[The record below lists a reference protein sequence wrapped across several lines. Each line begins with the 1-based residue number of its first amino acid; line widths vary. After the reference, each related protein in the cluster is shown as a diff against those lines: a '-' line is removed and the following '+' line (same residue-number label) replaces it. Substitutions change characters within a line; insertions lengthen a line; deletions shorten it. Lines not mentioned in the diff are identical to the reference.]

1 MRCLNWIRSA
11 LAACS
16 LLPALSFAAEV
27 TVSGFSDNL
36 LFSGRWDHGKEYSRT
51 SAPAAMVQFNASA
64 KELQFEISGEARF
77 RVDEDGKQI
86 AIITTDARD
95 VYKVKTTG
103 TAGPHLY
110 RLIKI
115 SESNPG
121 GIHLYKVAT
130 DKSGKFLA
138 PPRHFNRRIEFIGDS
153 YTVGYG
159 VEGQLGDPDSFVFKT
174 TNSSKGYAFL
184 LADGFRADF
193 QINAFSGRGLVR
205 NYDNIV
211 PEWPVTRL
219 YEYTVPG
226 LAPEDLDK
234 GVPDASLR
242 YDFGSFHPQVIVIF
256 VGIND
261 FQGNPPYADKGEYQ
275 KAYAALLEKLRKA
288 HPGVK
293 FLLVSTKVWPNDDMT
308 PTVKAVYD
316 SQKALG
322 KNDLEFVEVHTENT
336 ALHGHPSEHSQADL
350 ARTLRSIVARLGGWL
365 SR

>member
-11 LAACS
+11 LAVCS
-16 LLPALSFAAEV
+16 LLPALSFGAEV
-27 TVSGFSDNL
+27 SVGAFSENL
-36 LFSGRWDHGKEYSRT
+36 LFSGRWNHGKEYSRT

-64 KELQFEISGEARF
+64 KELHFELSGEARF
-77 RVDEDGKQI
+77 RVDEDGKPLSVF
-86 AIITTDARD
+86 TTNSRD
-95 VYKVKTTG
+95 VYKVKTSTDG
-103 TAGPHLY
+103 SVHRY

-121 GIHLYKVAT
+121 GILLYKVAT
-130 DKSGKFLA
+130 DKSGKFA
-138 PPRHFNRRIEFIGDS
+138 PPPKHTNRRIEFIGDS

-174 TNSSKGYAFL
+174 TNSSKSYAFL
-184 LADGFRADF
+184 LADGFKADF
-193 QINAFSGRGLVR
+193 QVNAFSGRGLVR

-211 PEWPVTRL
+211 PEWNVTRL

-234 GVPDASLR
+234 GVADASLR
-242 YDFGSFHPQVIVIF
+242 YNFESFHPQVIVIF
-256 VGIND
+256 IGIND
-261 FQGNPPYADKGEYQ
+261 FQGNPPYADKGEYK
-275 KAYAALLEKLRKA
+275 KAYVALLEKLRKE

-322 KNDLEFVEVHTENT
+322 KSDLEFVEVHTENT
-336 ALHGHPSEHSQADL
+336 ALHGHPSEHSQAEL
-350 ARTLRSIVARLGGWL
+350 AQKLRPIIGRLGGWL